1 MQRKIY
7 NYLLEWKNNSK
18 NKKPLMLLG
27 ARQVG
32 KTYIIREFCQK
43 EYHTFIEINLFN
55 RPDIIQLYE
64 TDLTSEQKL
73 NRLKLLLDCDLEKEN
88 TILFIDEIQES
99 ERIISELKF
108 FCEQHNN
115 INIICAGSLLG
126 VKLKKKR
133 VAFPVGKVDMITMYP
148 MDFEEFLIANH
159 QELLIQEIRHCYV
172 TNTEMVEPVHQ
183 KALEYFRFY
192 LISGGMPESV
202 QNMVDIK
209 CDIIK
214 YNSRIKTNIIN
225 SYFEDIN
232 RYVDNNNEALKI
244 TKTYKSI
251 PSQLANESHKF
262 QFTKI
267 EKNAKKRDY
276 ESSINWLIASEL
288 IMLSYK
294 VSLPQI
300 PLEGYTDHDTFK
312 IFINDVGLLIDS
324 LKIKFADI
332 MMDNLSLY
340 KGSIIENYVANQLVY
355 NNHSLYYWQS
365 SGIAEV
371 DFLLY
376 TEDGIIPIEV
386 KAGDSVKSKSLNVY
400 IEKYQPS
407 YAIRLSTKN
416 FGYNPGKKIKSIP
429 LYAIFCL
436 KG

>member
-1 MQRKIY
+1 MKRKIY
-7 NYLLEWKNNSK
+7 NYLLAWKNNSK

-32 KTYIIREFCQK
+32 KTYIIREFCHQG
-43 EYHTFIEINLFN
+43 YQTFIEINLFN
-55 RPDIIQLYE
+55 RPDVIQLYE
-64 TDLTSEQKL
+64 TNLTSEQKL
-73 NRLKLLLDCDLEKEN
+73 NRLKLLLDCDLDQEN
-88 TILFIDEIQES
+88 TIIFIDEIQES

-115 INIICAGSLLG
+115 INVICAGSLLG
-126 VKLKKKR
+126 VKLKRQK

-148 MDFEEFLIANH
+148 MDFEEFLIANN
-159 QELLIQEIRHCYV
+159 QELLIQEIKHCYE
-172 TNTEMVEPVHQ
+172 TNTKMIEPIHQ
-183 KALEYFRFY
+183 KALDYFKFY

-202 QNMVDIK
+202 QNMVDNN

-214 YNSRIKTNIIN
+214 YNSHIKTNIIN
-225 SYFEDIN
+225 SYFEDID
-232 RYVDNNNEALKI
+232 RYVGNNSEALKI

-262 QFTKI
+262 QFSKI
-267 EKNAKKRDY
+267 EKNGKKRDY

-294 VSLPQI
+294 ISLPQI
-300 PLEGYTDHDTFK
+300 PLEGYIDNDTFK

-355 NNHSLYYWQS
+355 NNHSLYYWNS

-376 TEDGIIPIEV
+376 TNDGIIPVEV

-400 IEKYQPS
+400 IEKYHPPF
-407 YAIRLSTKN
+407 AIRFSTKN
-416 FGYNPGKKIKSIP
+416 FGYHPDKKIKSVP
-429 LYAIFCL
+429 LYAVFCL
-436 KG
+436 KD